1 MADNP
6 IMLAADGTPVPGQL
20 ELNKTINLVA
30 VPHYSDGTTGQPT
43 ANAEW
48 ALDPTGNGTI
58 TAGGA
63 LTLTKPGATQIT
75 ATLANDDGTKVT
87 STPVTITGVQ
97 LGMLTVTAVAKTGGQ
112 AITVKEPVTSGTR
125 RVYLVVDAGKEP
137 VILYDQTLTDGWS
150 PLPGNG
156 SISEQGGRTIIVA
169 DVTSDTSKARAT
181 GRVGLPD
188 PLIYPLDVQAMTRK
202 GGQTVTVDQAP
213 ANDELRRYKITNADA
228 KPTVAYDQVLATAD
242 GWAEWPENGQVS
254 GNAGQVIT
262 VVHVTTQGAKA
273 RAVGTAVLPAPST
286 GKVESVAFT
295 ADTPVAGVLSHDYT
309 LGCTLTPA
317 DADDQAV
324 TWTSSDTTIADFT
337 KTGAAPLHKILTTT
351 AKAGTTKITVT
362 THDGNKTAEMTFTN
376 SVAPTGIEVTP
387 NPIAMRPGDSLDITP
402 KILPAEAYQGAVITS
417 DNPDIVE
424 VR

>member
-48 ALDPTGNGTI
+48 ALDPAGNGTI

-75 ATLANDDGTKVT
+75 ATLANDDGTQIT

-97 LGMLTVTAVAKTGGQ
+97 LYALTVTAV
-112 AITVKEPVTSGTR
+112 
-125 RVYLVVDAGKEP
+125 
-137 VILYDQTLTDGWS
+137 
-150 PLPGNG
+150 
-156 SISEQGGRTIIVA
+156 
-169 DVTSDTSKARAT
+169 
-181 GRVGLPD
+181 
-188 PLIYPLDVQAMTRK
+188 TRK

-213 ANDELRRYKITNADA
+213 ANGELRRYKITNADA

-242 GWAEWPENGQVS
+242 GWVEWPENGQIT
-254 GNAGQVIT
+254 GTAGQVIT

-286 GKVESVAFT
+286 GTVESVAFT

-309 LGCTLTPA
+309 LGCVLTPA

-324 TWTSSDTTIADFT
+324 TWTSSDKTIADFT

-362 THDGNKTAEMTFTN
+362 THDGNHTAEMTFTN

-387 NPIAMRPGDSLDITP
+387 NPITMRVGEALDP
-402 KILPAEAYQGAVITS
+402 AVNILPAEAYQGVVITS
-417 DNPDIVE
+417 DDPDIVSVVDDSKAATVDE
-424 VR
+424 SRVGEARIG